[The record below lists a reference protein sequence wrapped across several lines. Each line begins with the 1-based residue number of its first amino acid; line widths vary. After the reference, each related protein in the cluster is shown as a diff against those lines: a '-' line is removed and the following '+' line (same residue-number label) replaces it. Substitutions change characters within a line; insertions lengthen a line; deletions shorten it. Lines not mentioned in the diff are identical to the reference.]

1 MDPVLIQQL
10 LPIALTHLVAFLVF
24 IWLLNKFAVKPV
36 LRLLDERRDR
46 IANQFDQIA
55 ASEKRVAALRE
66 EYEQKIQDINEE
78 ARKRVAEEVNK
89 GKRTADEI
97 AEKAR
102 AEASEI
108 VDKAKANIQVQVDKA
123 RTELK
128 EEIVNMAIS
137 AAERLLREQLDEQ
150 KHRELVGSFIQ
161 EMESKS

>member
-102 AEASEI
+102 AEASDI